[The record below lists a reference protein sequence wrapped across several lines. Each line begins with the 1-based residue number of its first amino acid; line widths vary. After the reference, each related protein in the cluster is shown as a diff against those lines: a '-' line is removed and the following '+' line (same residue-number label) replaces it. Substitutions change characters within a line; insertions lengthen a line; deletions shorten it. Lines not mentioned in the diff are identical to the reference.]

1 MRESV
6 SRRRTAL
13 LGEETAGLSPTTITR
28 LMAER
33 EKEHTH
39 SR

>member
-1 MRESV
+1 MRESG

-28 LMAER
+28 LR
-33 EKEHTH
+33 
-39 SR
+39 R